1 LILFGTLAA
10 FPCYTWLLRSAPTS
24 LVSTYAYVNPVVAVA
39 LGWAFADERVEPL
52 TILAGAIVV
61 TAVAMIVTA
70 RRSAEPGEV
79 GAGMPPVDDEEIEA
93 PVR

>member
-1 LILFGTLAA
+1 
-10 FPCYTWLLRSAPTS
+10 
-24 LVSTYAYVNPVVAVA
+24 
-39 LGWAFADERVEPL
+39 
-52 TILAGAIVV
+52 
-61 TAVAMIVTA
+61 MIVTA